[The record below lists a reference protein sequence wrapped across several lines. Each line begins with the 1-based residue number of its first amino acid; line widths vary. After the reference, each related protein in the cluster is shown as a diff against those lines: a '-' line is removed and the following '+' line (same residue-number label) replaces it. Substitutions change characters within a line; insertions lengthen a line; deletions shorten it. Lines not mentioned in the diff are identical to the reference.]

1 MKKSY
6 LTPSINV
13 VEYTLVDIVTA
24 SFFDI
29 DGHSD
34 VLKDWIHPDWLK

>member
-24 SFFDI
+24 SFFDT
-29 DGHSD
+29 DGKAG
-34 VLKDWIHPDWLK
+34 VLKDWIDADWLK